1 MSVINT
7 HKFGEFWSVS
17 WTTTHHLWVLER
29 FPRLTIPGVR
39 LSVRHQH
46 RWFWPI
52 LSCFVDYYSPSWG
65 PEAISTV
72 FELQGALTCRSLT
85 LAVFDDLAC
94 FMNYYSLFWGPR
106 VISTID
112 KPRSAFTCR
121 SSTPAVF
128 VDSDPFR

>member
-39 LSVRHQH
+39 LSVRRQH

-65 PEAISTV
+65 PEAISIV
-72 FELQGALTCRSLT
+72 FELQGVLTCRSLT
-85 LAVFDDLAC
+85 LAVFDD
-94 FMNYYSLFWGPR
+94 SGPFHGLLLI
-106 VISTID
+106 VLVSQSYFHD
-112 KPRSAFTCR
+112 
-121 SSTPAVF
+121 
-128 VDSDPFR
+128 